1 MNNLYPLKPVISS
14 NRELANKYNKSMASV
29 MLTSA
34 CLTPDEASRLLSEG
48 AVFSQIVL
56 INGDGEQLPS
66 QIGDPNN
73 WDDELMPTI
82 KRVSLDASSPDAIKK
97 LHRMLN
103 DKTHIL
109 GMG

>member
-1 MNNLYPLKPVISS
+1 MSNLYPLKPVISS
-14 NRELANKYNKSMASV
+14 SRELAHKYNESMASV

-34 CLTPDEASRLLSEG
+34 CLTPDEASKLLSEG
-48 AVFSQIVL
+48 AVFNQIVL
-56 INGDGEQLPS
+56 VNGDGEQLPS

-73 WDDELMPTI
+73 WDNEVLPTI
-82 KRVSLDASSPDAIKK
+82 KRVSLDTSAPDAIKK

-103 DKTHIL
+103 DKTNIV